1 MPNHEPRGGCLTYNE
16 RCAQAPRPRADES
29 AEGAAYAEST
39 VCADPNFLL
48 VSLCYDPNLVQL
60 LETEAHPPGLLSTT
74 PKQIL

>member
-1 MPNHEPRGGCLTYNE
+1 MPNHEPRGRCLTYNE
-16 RCAQAPRPRADES
+16 RCAQAPRPRVDKS
-29 AEGAAYAEST
+29 AEST
-39 VCADPNFLL
+39 VCADSNFLL